1 MPKHSLHW
9 SSERK
14 EKVLKVI
21 PILELIREE
30 LERVERKMREAS
42 RIEYEQ
48 MRAILDYLLSGGG
61 KRLRPALVLLSSK
74 FYPTDAEKI
83 TCLAAA
89 VETLHTATLVH
100 DDLIDNALLRRGN
113 PTLNVMWD
121 SAATVLTGDYLFARA
136 ASFAAETESVRV
148 ISIFA
153 QTLMTI
159 CSGELNQ
166 IFGSDGRQP
175 TANAAIAKEY
185 YYQRIYSKTASLF
198 AASAEAG
205 GLLGNAPEPEAQ
217 ALRDYGCNLGMA
229 FQIVDDILDFAGNE
243 GDLGKPT
250 GSDLRQGIITLPTI
264 CFLQAHPED
273 GTVARVLRSR
283 GEGDDEVRAAVEM
296 IKESGAIESSTAEAQ
311 RFVARSRDALSI
323 LPPNDYRQAMLDL
336 ADFVVE
342 RRK

>member
-1 MPKHSLHW
+1 
-9 SSERK
+9 
-14 EKVLKVI
+14 LKII

-42 RIEYEQ
+42 RIEYDQ
-48 MRAILDYLLSGGG
+48 LRATLDYLLSSGG

-74 FYPTDAEKI
+74 FYPTDAEKV

-113 PTLNVMWD
+113 PTLNALWN

-136 ASFAAETESVRV
+136 AAFAAETKSVRV

-159 CSGELNQ
+159 CGGELNQ
-166 IFGSDGRQP
+166 IFGSDGGQP
-175 TANAAIAKEY
+175 TSITKEY

-205 GLLGNAPEPEAQ
+205 ALLGEAPEAEAQ
-217 ALRDYGCNLGMA
+217 ALRDYGYNLGMA

-243 GDLGKPT
+243 GDLGKPV
-250 GSDLRQGIITLPTI
+250 GSDLRQGIITLPAI
-264 CFLQAHPED
+264 CFLEAHPED
-273 GTVARVLRSR
+273 ETATRILKIR
-283 GEGDDEVRAAVEM
+283 GKGDDAVRAIVEA
-296 IKESGAIESSTAEAQ
+296 IQESGAIEASTAEAR
-311 RFVARSRDALSI
+311 RFAARSRTALSI
-323 LPPNDYRQAMLDL
+323 LPHNDYRQAMLDL

-342 RRK
+342 RQK

>member
-1 MPKHSLHW
+1 M
-9 SSERK
+9 
-14 EKVLKVI
+14 KVI
-21 PILELIREE
+21 PIFELIRQD
-30 LERVERKMREAS
+30 LERVERKMREVS

-48 MRAILDYLLSGGG
+48 MRVILDYLLSGGG

-74 FYPTDAEKI
+74 FYPADADKI
-83 TCLAAA
+83 TSLAAA

-100 DDLIDNALLRRGN
+100 DDLIDNAFLRRGN
-113 PTLNVMWD
+113 PTLNALWN
-121 SAATVLTGDYLFARA
+121 SAATVLTGDYLFAQA
-136 ASFAAETESVRV
+136 AAFAAETKCVRV

-153 QTLMTI
+153 QTLMSI

-175 TANAAIAKEY
+175 TREY

-205 GLLGNAPEPEAQ
+205 ALLGEAPQTEAQ
-217 ALRDYGCNLGMA
+217 ALRDYGYNLGMA

-243 GDLGKPT
+243 GDLGKPI

-264 CFLQAHPED
+264 CFLEANPGDE
-273 GTVARVLRSR
+273 TLTKVLSSR
-283 GEGDDEVRAAVEM
+283 DEGDDEVRAAVEM
-296 IKESGAIESSTAEAQ
+296 IKESGAIESSITEAR
-311 RFVARSRDALSI
+311 RFAAGSRDALSI
-323 LPPNDYRQAMLDL
+323 LPHNEYRQAMLDL
-336 ADFVVE
+336 VDFVVE

>member
-1 MPKHSLHW
+1 MKT
-9 SSERK
+9 
-14 EKVLKVI
+14 I
-21 PILELIREE
+21 PILELIHEE

-48 MRAILDYLLSGGG
+48 MRAILDYLLSGRG

-74 FYPTDAEKI
+74 FYPTDAEKV

-113 PTLNVMWD
+113 PTLNALWN
-121 SAATVLTGDYLFARA
+121 SAATVLTGDYLFAQA
-136 ASFAAETESVRV
+136 AAFAAETESVRV

-175 TANAAIAKEY
+175 TREH

-205 GLLGNAPEPEAQ
+205 SLLGEASQAEAQ
-217 ALRDYGCNLGMA
+217 ALRDYGHNLGMA
-229 FQIVDDILDFAGNE
+229 FQIVDDILDFAGDE
-243 GDLGKPT
+243 GDLGKPV
-250 GSDLRQGIITLPTI
+250 GSDLRQGIITLPAI
-264 CFLQAHPED
+264 CFLEAHPED
-273 GTVARVLRSR
+273 GTVARVLRGR
-283 GEGDDEVRAAVEM
+283 GDGDDEVRAAVEA
-296 IKESGAIESSTAEAQ
+296 IKESGAIESSTAEAK
-311 RFVARSRDALSI
+311 RFVSRSRDALSI
-323 LPPNDYRQAMLDL
+323 LPHNDYRQAMLDL

-342 RRK
+342 RQK